1 MYENIKYWRSL
12 YEDFSDANGETY
24 KGIGKS
30 YLYAYN
36 AFMNNRDNVH
46 KCYKCPKE
54 EERHYNNTA
63 SKHPC
68 GQEKCWVSIYSNNNA

>member
-63 SKHPC
+63 AKHPC